1 MVIGSFFR
9 MHSSAERP
17 RGIFSPWGILLFLPN
32 IQLLKV
38 LHTTLKQLQ
47 ILLACD
53 VLCNIVAA
61 SLSMAHLT
69 VDTSI
74 RACDTFDR
82 HEGAVRVPVFVHGR
96 NTVKVNVL
104 GRNLSV
110 CEKLVDPLLRSHE
123 TSLAV
128 GYRVCVNTTEL
139 CACKP
144 RGLVGNNL

>member
-1 MVIGSFFR
+1 MFFC
-9 MHSSAERP
+9 H
-17 RGIFSPWGILLFLPN
+17 
-32 IQLLKV
+32 
-38 LHTTLKQLQ
+38 
-47 ILLACD
+47 
-53 VLCNIVAA
+53 IVAA

-110 CEKLVDPLLRSHE
+110 CEELVDPFPSDHE

-128 GYRVCVNTTEL
+128 GYRVRVNTTEL
-139 CACKP
+139 CACKT